1 MGRQDS
7 GVTPPGVRVA
17 ASMQK
22 FVRVTG
28 ARLGKYV
35 EFEFSVND
43 ADLTVELI
51 LPFAAFDEFCRLQNA
66 TVLPSDPS
74 TAAHLEQLAWRSR
87 QPGLLAPRQ
96 DRRRGR
102 AGRRRTRLRPRPIR
116 AANSVI
122 PGREIDERSN
132 QDDRTTSRSARR
144 SAMSRAASAPT
155 SPPRAIWRRR
165 STFRRRRI
173 SITSRYGSRSSGI
186 TTRARPRS

>member
-7 GVTPPGVRVA
+7 GVTPSGVRVA

-28 ARLGKYV
+28 TRLDKYV

-66 TVLPSDPS
+66 TVLPPDPS

-87 QPGLLAPRQ
+87 QPGLLRRVKTAVEDGQEAQDATPPSPDPR
-96 DRRRGR
+96 R
-102 AGRRRTRLRPRPIR
+102 
-116 AANSVI
+116 
-122 PGREIDERSN
+122 
-132 QDDRTTSRSARR
+132 
-144 SAMSRAASAPT
+144 
-155 SPPRAIWRRR
+155 
-165 STFRRRRI
+165 
-173 SITSRYGSRSSGI
+173 
-186 TTRARPRS
+186 